1 MIKYTPIWRD
11 PFIFNYNDLK
21 VITMG
26 LPSSGGIV
34 LSQILKSLKFLDM
47 IKLLIQNINMLNLWL
62 N

>member
-1 MIKYTPIWRD
+1 MKYIKSKGGIISIEDMNKYTPVWRD

-34 LSQILKSLKFLDM
+34 LSQILKV
-47 IKLLIQNINMLNLWL
+47 
-62 N
+62 